1 MMYHLA
7 AAVKIRTL
15 SLNEYLVRQLANKE
29 KEDGNS
35 TETVIII
42 AALALLAIGVVGVIT
57 YKVMTKVNNISLDG
71 GQ

>member
-1 MMYHLA
+1 MYHLA
-7 AAVKIRTL
+7 AAMTIRGM
-15 SLNEYLVRQLANKE
+15 SLNEYLVRQLAGKE